1 MKIDITKLDK
11 FVTNFKQTQDKV
23 NNISRD
29 AIPVIKQEL
38 PNTLPNVNIESSSG
52 INLGMQ
58 LPYVSQQTKQV
69 KKLIETTSV
78 IPIALPK
85 QIKQPKLAINTVAIR
100 SGNKKQ
106 PLSKVGYSSAKVTTN
121 WLFDNVRS

>member
-23 NNISRD
+23 NNLSRD

-38 PNTLPNVNIESSSG
+38 PKTLPNVNIETSSNV
-52 INLGMQ
+52 NLGNK

-69 KKLIETTSV
+69 KRLIETSSV

-85 QIKQPKLAINTVAIR
+85 QVKQPKLNTNTVAIR
-100 SGNKKQ
+100 SSNKKQ

-121 WLFDNVRS
+121 WLFDNARS

>member
-11 FVTNFKQTQDKV
+11 FVTNFEQTQDKV
-23 NNISRD
+23 NNLSRD

-38 PNTLPNVNIESSSG
+38 PKTLPNVNIETSSNV
-52 INLGMQ
+52 NLGNK
-58 LPYVSQQTKQV
+58 LPYVSKQV
-69 KKLIETTSV
+69 KRLIETSSV

-85 QIKQPKLAINTVAIR
+85 QVKQPKLVSNTVAVR
-100 SGNKKQ
+100 SSNKKQ

-121 WLFDNVRS
+121 WLFDINNN

>member
-11 FVTNFKQTQDKV
+11 FVSNFKQTVDKV
-23 NNISRD
+23 NNLSRD

-38 PNTLPNVNIESSSG
+38 PKTLPNVNIETSSNV
-52 INLGMQ
+52 NLGNK

-69 KKLIETTSV
+69 KRLIETSSV

-85 QIKQPKLAINTVAIR
+85 QVKQPKLNTNTVAIR
-100 SGNKKQ
+100 SSNKKQ

-121 WLFDNVRS
+121 WLFDINNN

>member
-11 FVTNFKQTQDKV
+11 FVTNFKQTVDKV
-23 NNISRD
+23 NNLSRD
-29 AIPVIKQEL
+29 AILVIKQEL
-38 PNTLPNVNIESSSG
+38 PKTLPSVNIETSSNV
-52 INLGMQ
+52 NLGNK

-69 KKLIETTSV
+69 KRLIETSSV

-85 QIKQPKLAINTVAIR
+85 QVKQPKLVSNTVAVR
-100 SGNKKQ
+100 SSNKKQ

-121 WLFDNVRS
+121 WLFDNARS